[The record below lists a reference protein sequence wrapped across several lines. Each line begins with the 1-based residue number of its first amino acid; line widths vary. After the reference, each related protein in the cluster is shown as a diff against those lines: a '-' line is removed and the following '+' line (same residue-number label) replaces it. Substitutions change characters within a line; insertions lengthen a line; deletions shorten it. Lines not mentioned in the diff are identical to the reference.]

1 MGNQKVSCGLRVPVD
16 VVKQRLQVCR
26 YNHLSEGIR
35 HIVQTDG
42 LRGFYRGFGATLFRD
57 IPFSC
62 IQFPLYEWLNR
73 QSGATTPLQRALVGC
88 FSGSVAALVTT
99 PLDVVKTRVMLNE
112 STTSAL
118 HLFRETCREEGWR
131 WLGKGAA
138 SRATMIGL
146 GGLVYFGTYEA
157 VKSWL

>member
-1 MGNQKVSCGLRVPVD
+1 MSCVLRVPVD

-26 YNHLSEGIR
+26 YTHLGEGIS
-35 HIVQTDG
+35 HIVRRDG
-42 LRGFYRGFGATLFRD
+42 YRGFYRGFGATLFRD

-73 QSGATTPLQRALVGC
+73 QSGATSPVERALVGC
-88 FSGSVAALVTT
+88 VSGSFAALVTT

-112 STTSAL
+112 STAGAF
-118 HLFRETCREEGWR
+118 HLFRETCRVEGWR
-131 WLGKGAA
+131 WLGRGAV

-146 GGLVYFGTYEA
+146 GGLFYFGTYEA
-157 VKSWL
+157 VKTWL